1 MDQHLG
7 QRDSKLA
14 AMESEEAEECTSTTG
29 DASFASVADVSEVDT
44 KVEFDLNERLNADD
58 GKCSEI
64 PGSTPAAR
72 LGAVLSSSPAVPY
85 QYAPFKYPVFPFN
98 SICPLPSASFSGGST
113 PYVDTTSGGR
123 LCFPVVVRTR
133 AHTTYLRLTTRCL

>member
-72 LGAVLSSSPAVPY
+72 LVSPVQFYASSM
-85 QYAPFKYPVFPFN
+85 
-98 SICPLPSASFSGGST
+98 SFGQS
-113 PYVDTTSGGR
+113 
-123 LCFPVVVRTR
+123 F
-133 AHTTYLRLTTRCL
+133 H

>member
-123 LCFPVVVRTR
+123 LCFPVNLMT
-133 AHTTYLRLTTRCL
+133 HRCL